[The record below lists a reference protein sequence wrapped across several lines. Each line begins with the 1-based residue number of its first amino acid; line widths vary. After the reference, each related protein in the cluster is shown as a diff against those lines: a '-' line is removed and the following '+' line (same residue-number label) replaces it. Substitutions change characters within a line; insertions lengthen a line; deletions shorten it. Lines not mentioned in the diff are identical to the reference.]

1 MDRLSVLVAR
11 LHWWWSE
18 GRRVGKLI
26 SERLNRRLVL
36 VGKVMPILRRR
47 MNKWMVQRMG
57 WSLDVRILNQMF
69 NMMLRMIV
77 LRVRWTLRMMMLRMM
92 GNNSR

>member
-1 MDRLSVLVAR
+1 MGRWIGRVVGRMVAR

-18 GRRVGKLI
+18 GRTVGKLI

-36 VGKVMPILRRR
+36 VGKVMHNLRRR

-57 WSLDVRILNQMF
+57 WSFDVRILNQIF
-69 NMMLRMIV
+69 NMMLRVRWM
-77 LRVRWTLRMMMLRMM
+77 LRVM

>member
-1 MDRLSVLVAR
+1 MDWLSVL
-11 LHWWWSE
+11 E
-18 GRRVGKLI
+18 GRTVGKLI

-36 VGKVMPILRRR
+36 VGKVMPVLRRR

-69 NMMLRMIV
+69 NMMLRMMM
-77 LRVRWTLRMMMLRMM
+77 LRVRWMLRVM
-92 GNNSR
+92 GNNPR

>member
-18 GRRVGKLI
+18 GRTEGKLI

-36 VGKVMPILRRR
+36 VGKVMPVLRRR

-57 WSLDVRILNQMF
+57 WSLDVRILNQM
-69 NMMLRMIV
+69 REYDV
-77 LRVRWTLRMMMLRMM
+77 EDDSVE
-92 GNNSR
+92 GEVDVEDDDVEDDG